1 MAKAKNEENKD
12 IRKLKDELCDYVDKQ
27 VKKSI
32 NDRID
37 NANKRLIRE
46 KNKKV
51 LTRDIIIIIL
61 IGIITFLVY
70 TLYTEDYFTKFFI
83 KDSEVEK
90 TINNN
95 KNKEEK
101 EVTLDD
107 LKDEYGYLLDEININ
122 EESKYVDD
130 FYSAK
135 LTDELKNYIT
145 LNTIDFDKISSDD
158 GYSIIDE
165 KTFKEKYNKI
175 FSDKYTS
182 VNFDYDGNEIKYIDK
197 LSSYISNVT
206 LEKKDSNIKREIVDI
221 SINNDEI
228 EITTIEGLIK
238 DDSIYNVLSDEE
250 IDEYKDDTNLKEY
263 EADLNKVVYIFKDN
277 KLINLK

>member
-90 TINNN
+90 IINNN

>member
-165 KTFKEKYNKI
+165 KIFKEKYNKI

>member
-250 IDEYKDDTNLKEY
+250 IDKYKDDTNLKEY